1 MEHIPI
7 LKVEGCLLVSIQVD
21 MHDQLATA
29 LQNDMTQKVV
39 EAKARG
45 VMIDISALEIVDSFI
60 GRMLNNIAAMARV
73 LDAVTVVVGMR
84 PAVAITR
91 VSLGLTIPGG
101 SVELLPEALED
112 HGRYALR
119 LSFSDRG
126 PGIADVDRA
135 LSDGYT
141 SGSGLGLGLGG
152 ARRLVNDFAIETEPG
167 AGTTVR
173 LTRWK

>member
-1 MEHIPI
+1 
-7 LKVEGCLLVSIQVD
+7 
-21 MHDQLATA
+21 
-29 LQNDMTQKVV
+29 
-39 EAKARG
+39 
-45 VMIDISALEIVDSFI
+45 
-60 GRMLNNIAAMARV
+60 MARARTEVVPVKDSNDV
-73 LDAVTVVVGMR
+73 LRVRQIVRTWSIACKFSLVDQTKIVTAASEIARNTV
-84 PAVAITR
+84 IY
-91 VSLGLTIPGG
+91 GG
-101 SVELLPEALED
+101 GGELLLEALED
-112 HGRYALR
+112 HGRHGLR